1 MGILF
6 TLLVGVLLLIT
17 NPTSTEFEEYVSVQ
31 VTTNVA
37 GKQPLSEQVTRQL
50 LGGFVSKIASEHTER
65 ANYFLFSVYN
75 VDMSGLRLFRPELPP
90 VVNVLAIGGQF
101 IPLTKNPVINWQ
113 TAQAFA
119 G

>member
-37 GKQPLSEQVTRQL
+37 GKQPLS
-50 LGGFVSKIASEHTER
+50 
-65 ANYFLFSVYN
+65 
-75 VDMSGLRLFRPELPP
+75 
-90 VVNVLAIGGQF
+90 
-101 IPLTKNPVINWQ
+101 
-113 TAQAFA
+113 
-119 G
+119 